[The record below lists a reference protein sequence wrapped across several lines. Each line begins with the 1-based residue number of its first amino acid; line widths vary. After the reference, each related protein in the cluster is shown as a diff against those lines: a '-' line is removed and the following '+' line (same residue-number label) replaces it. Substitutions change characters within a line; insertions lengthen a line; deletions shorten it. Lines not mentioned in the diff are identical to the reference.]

1 MGLGETI
8 VDHIDVLSRVTEES
22 AHLLGADSL
31 LEGLG
36 SLRFLCLVGREHIF
50 GPVDILAEVE
60 VVYLFG
66 VAAVTVT
73 AGDKVKHS
81 ITGRHNVQ
89 VLHHT
94 EELLSSDVLGLG
106 AIKVLESWLQKD
118 SIGEDMLVQVCHH
131 LDHLLLL
138 LISEH
143 LF

>member
-1 MGLGETI
+1 MSLSETV
-8 VDHIDVLSRVTEES
+8 VDHIDCISLLTEES
-22 AHLLGADSL
+22 ADLLGANSNHK
-31 LEGLG
+31 
-36 SLRFLCLVGREHIF
+36 RFLIGCPLGLISREHVLWPIN
-50 GPVDILAEVE
+50 ILAEVKI
-60 VVYLFG
+60 VYFLS
-66 VAAVTVT
+66 VATVTVT